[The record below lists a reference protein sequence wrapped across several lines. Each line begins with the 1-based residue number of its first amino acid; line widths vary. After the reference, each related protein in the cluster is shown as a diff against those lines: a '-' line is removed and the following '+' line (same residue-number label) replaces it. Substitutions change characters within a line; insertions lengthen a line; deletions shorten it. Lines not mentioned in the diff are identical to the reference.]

1 MQSASLS
8 HSLFLCPKNDKTVFA
23 LIFVIAIIS
32 SLLTIANPGFFSHDE
47 WDKADHVTRYGFA
60 KYVFDYVSLP
70 TTVEFGHP
78 VRPVSFFVQG
88 VAALF
93 MHSYPF
99 VVHLM
104 DVLMHGAVA
113 AMLFVAIRRVNERR
127 QFAWVSTLIFL
138 ISPLAALSVA
148 WSAALMDRLYVLFGL
163 IAFIAAYDYINQKR
177 EWLGLS
183 AIFIASSMAILSK
196 ETALI
201 LPATL
206 IVLPLV
212 AVVPLRNKRLWIA
225 FAVWCIPIGMYLL
238 YRAPALANSISGATS
253 NPYSVSLTNVPDGLA
268 VYAIYPFLWLLVEPG
283 NWHLQM
289 APRIWFAAI
298 AHAALLVMLWR
309 AFSFRVVLAY
319 LAGYILFLVPILPI
333 AAKGAHYLYG
343 SGLIFSMAIAALF
356 MSNWASQRKAVLSV
370 LALMMLMLSIHTL
383 NIQRDMYETGICM
396 NIASKTIESSYLAR
410 GSPKE
415 MSIVVDDGA
424 PGLVLLR
431 YSTNREIIGANHLL
445 KMHVFDNTHIIKD
458 ANVYRF
464 NASCIVYKK

>member
-1 MQSASLS
+1 MQSTNSF
-8 HSLFLCPKNDKTVFA
+8 HSLFLCPKNDKTVYA
-23 LIFVIAIIS
+23 LIFVITVIS
-32 SLLTIANPGFFSHDE
+32 SLLIIANPGFFSHDE
-47 WDKADHVTRYGFA
+47 WDKADYITRYGFA
-60 KYVFDYVSLP
+60 KYVSDYVSLP
-70 TTVEFGHP
+70 VTVEFGHP
-78 VRPVSFFVQG
+78 VRPISFFIQG

-113 AMLFVAIRRVNERR
+113 AMLFVAIRRVNESR

-148 WSAALMDRLYVLFGL
+148 WSAALMDRLYILFGL
-163 IAFIAAYDYINQKR
+163 IAFIAAYDYIKQKR
-177 EWLGLS
+177 EWVGLL

-201 LPATL
+201 LPAIL
-206 IVLPLV
+206 IVLPLF
-212 AVVPLRNKRLWIA
+212 ALVPLRNKRLWIA

-238 YRAPALANSISGATS
+238 YRAPALANSISGAAS
-253 NPYSVSLTNVPDGLA
+253 SPYSVSLFYVPDGLA
-268 VYAIYPFLWLLVEPG
+268 VYAIYPFLWLLIEPG

-298 AHAALLVMLWR
+298 AHAVLLVMLWR

-319 LAGYILFLVPILPI
+319 LAGYVLFLVPILPI

-343 SGLIFSMAIAALF
+343 SGLVFSIAIAALF
-356 MSNWASQRKAVLSV
+356 MSEWANQRKAVLLV
-370 LALMMLMLSIHTL
+370 LASMVLVLSIHTL
-383 NIQRDMYETGICM
+383 NIQRDMYRTGMCM
-396 NIASKTIESSYLAR
+396 NTASKTIESSYLAN
-410 GSPKE
+410 GSPEK
-415 MSIVVDDGA
+415 MNIVVDDGA
-424 PGLVLLR
+424 SKWALLR
-431 YSTNREIIGANHLL
+431 YAHNREIIGMNHSL
-445 KMHVFDNTHIIKD
+445 KMEVLDNTQITND
-458 ANVYRF
+458 ANIYRF